1 MVVLLVYFT
10 RNMLDWYHSCNSCSY
25 SQDTW
30 LRTKCAMD
38 LQSGWKQNAYRCKW
52 CEVYAKPMVCAYSG
66 CQGYE
71 QSCRINYAC
80 TWSDCTAI
88 GCSSSCNNLDAN
100 GNASY
105 AFNMYYHIKNQDD
118 LACGYQGLGEVT
130 TQNLSQ
136 GWCSFIIQLDPS
148 YSSHSSSYSPLIL
161 QAPRLGS

>member
-1 MVVLLVYFT
+1 MLIGVSGVKYMPSQWCVLIPGAKDMSKVVD
-10 RNMLDWYHSCNSCSY
+10 N
-25 SQDTW
+25 
-30 LRTKCAMD
+30 
-38 LQSGWKQNAYRCKW
+38 
-52 CEVYAKPMVCAYSG
+52 
-66 CQGYE
+66 
-71 QSCRINYAC
+71 INYAC

-136 GWCSFIIQLDPS
+136 G
-148 YSSHSSSYSPLIL
+148 
-161 QAPRLGS
+161 